1 MPIIIE
7 EESKARTQVL
17 RRRQIGETFRGCLI
31 RSERRGRLRKDDR
44 TGEMVPMLKSNGK
57 QAQELVVHLVTLPGT
72 TMNAGLGEDESV
84 PMPGTIVREILK
96 GLSFGAWIDADNAL
110 KPRHV
115 GDVLTLTSTVAQIY
129 AGDGSKA
136 GGEITANE
144 EIIAARMKGRNVGIY
159 GPLTLTRATPEDAAY
174 VDMAERAYWEWKNGT
189 ATILDPT
196 DADDIFGD

>member
-31 RSERRGRLRKDDR
+31 RSEQRGRLRKDDR

-84 PMPGTIVREILK
+84 PTPGTIVREILK
-96 GLSFGAWIDADNAL
+96 GLSFGKWIDADNAL

-115 GDVLTLTSTVAQIY
+115 GDVLTLTSAVAQIY
-129 AGDGSKA
+129 AADGSNA
-136 GGEITANE
+136 GGDITANE

-174 VDMAERAYWEWKNGT
+174 VDMAERAYWEWRNGT
-189 ATILDPT
+189 ATVLDPT
-196 DADDIFGD
+196 DADDIFSD

>member
-7 EESKARTQVL
+7 EESKARTPVL

-31 RSERRGRLRKDDR
+31 RSEQRGRLRKDDR

-84 PMPGTIVREILK
+84 PGVGTVVREILK

-115 GDVLTLTSTVAQIY
+115 GDVLTLTSAVAQIY

-174 VDMAERAYWEWKNGT
+174 VDMAERAYWAWKNGT
-189 ATILDPT
+189 ATVLDPT
-196 DADDIFGD
+196 DADDIFAD